1 MEGGIPEIPSVVAVF
16 NVVADCIKH
25 LLGCVNLSCIQNLV
39 ERGGVRVEKGGV
51 RVERG
56 GSEGRE

>member
-25 LLGCVNLSCIQNLV
+25 LLGCVDLSCIQNIV
-39 ERGGVRVEKGGV
+39 ERGGVRVEKGG
-51 RVERG
+51 
-56 GSEGRE
+56 SEDKKGR